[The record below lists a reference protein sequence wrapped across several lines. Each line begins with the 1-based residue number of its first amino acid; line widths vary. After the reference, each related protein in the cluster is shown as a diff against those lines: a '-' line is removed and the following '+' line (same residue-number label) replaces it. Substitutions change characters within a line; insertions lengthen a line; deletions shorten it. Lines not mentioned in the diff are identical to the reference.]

1 VPSALVG
8 GSPQRRP
15 WTRGRTLLST
25 LIAFLAFAGVS
36 SWAQQPPSPEPR
48 PIPSVRDIAVE
59 GNRRIQGPAIL
70 NRVTTKIGDPLAP
83 AALRDD
89 VRSIF
94 ALGFF
99 DDVQV
104 RTEEF
109 EGGVRVIF
117 VVVERPLLREVSFE
131 GNAELKTEE
140 LREKAAIRIG
150 VLYNPVEVQKA
161 EEAIRQK
168 YEDEGFFGVQITP
181 RTERTPEGDLRVVFR
196 IEEGPK
202 LHIDRIV
209 VEGNSALTAS
219 QIKDVMQT
227 RERLYW
233 IFPFST
239 VQRRVFDDDVD
250 RILQLYGDHGYIQAR
265 VESTEIVPDLA
276 RQKVTLYVRVVEGP
290 QFRTGTI
297 TITGN
302 EILSTE
308 ELRKLLK
315 LQEGAV
321 FNRGALRSGVRAI
334 ADRYSELGR
343 ARAETD
349 PRTVNDLA
357 NLKVDVTIPIVE
369 GGPVYVERI
378 NISGNTKSSEK
389 VLRRELRVA
398 EGELFTF
405 QKLVRSRQ
413 RLFNL
418 GYFDEVNVS
427 TEQGATPE
435 KMVVN
440 IDVKEKAT
448 GIFSIGAGY
457 SSIDSLFATLDVS
470 QRNLFGR
477 GQEVFLRFRIGAKSR
492 LGLVGFTEPYLFDI
506 PLKAGFDIYDR
517 EREYDDF
524 TEERLGG
531 DIRASYPLTEFL
543 TLSGVY
549 RLEDVEIS
557 NVASD
562 ASQDLKKEE
571 GKKLNSVVEFTLSRD
586 TRDNIFEPT
595 KGSRHSLEFAFAG
608 LGGDTQF
615 YRVVGETSWF
625 VPLPV
630 FDLVWAVRGLFG
642 MVEGW
647 GGQEVPI
654 FERFFLGGATT
665 LRGQRTRH
673 VAPRDAAGEIIGGD
687 KELLF
692 STELLIP
699 IFPRFRLALFFDA
712 GNAYGFGTD
721 FDPTDL
727 RLGAG
732 VGVRFFSPLG
742 PLRLDLGYNLD
753 REPGEKDF
761 QVHFT
766 VGSPF

>member
-1 VPSALVG
+1 MRGWLLLPSCVL
-8 GSPQRRP
+8 
-15 WTRGRTLLST
+15 TLL
-25 LIAFLAFAGVS
+25 ALATGLL
-36 SWAQQPPSPEPR
+36 AQPRPPTEPR
-48 PIPSVRDIAVE
+48 VIPAVRDIVVE
-59 GNRRIQGPAIL
+59 GNRRIQSTAIL
-70 NRVTTKIGDPLAP
+70 NRVQTRIGDTFAP

-94 ALGFF
+94 GLGFF

-109 EGGVRVIF
+109 EGGIRVIF
-117 VVVERPLLREVSFE
+117 VVVERPLLREVGFE
-131 GNAELKTEE
+131 GNSEVSTAD
-140 LREKAAIRIG
+140 LREKATIRVG

-209 VEGNSALTAS
+209 VEGNSALTAG
-219 QIKDVMQT
+219 QIKDAMQT

-239 VQRRVFDDDVD
+239 VQRKVFEDDIE
-250 RILQLYGDHGYIQAR
+250 RIVQLYGDHGFLQAR
-265 VESTEIVPDLA
+265 VESHEIVPDLE
-276 RQKVTLYVRVVEGP
+276 RKKVTLRIRVVEGP

-308 ELRKLLK
+308 EIRRLVK

-321 FNRGALRSGVRAI
+321 FSRGALRTSVRAI
-334 ADRYSELGR
+334 VDRYSELGR
-343 ARAETD
+343 ARAEVD

-357 NLKVDVTIPIVE
+357 NLKVDVTITIVE

-378 NISGNTKSSEK
+378 NITGNTKSSEK

-398 EGELFTF
+398 EGELFTY

-413 RLFNL
+413 RMFNL
-418 GYFDEVNVS
+418 GYFDEVNVD
-427 TEQGATPE
+427 TEQGSTPDRI
-435 KMVVN
+435 VVN
-440 IDVKEKAT
+440 ISVKERAT
-448 GIFSIGAGY
+448 GLFSIGAGY
-457 SSIDSLFATLDVS
+457 SSVDSLFATVDVS

-477 GQEVFLRFRIGAKSR
+477 GQEVFLRFRIGAESR

-506 PLKAGFDIYDR
+506 PLRAGFDIYDR
-517 EREYDDF
+517 LREYDDF

-531 DIRASYPLTEFL
+531 DIRASYPLTEYL
-543 TLSGVY
+543 TVSGLY
-549 RLEDVEIS
+549 RLEEVDITDVS
-557 NVASD
+557 PFASE
-562 ASQDLKKEE
+562 DLRQEA
-571 GKKLNSVVEFTLSRD
+571 GKKLNSVLEFGLIRD
-586 TRDNIFEPT
+586 SRDNIFEPT
-595 KGSRHSLEFAFAG
+595 RGSRNALEFSFAG
-608 LGGDTQF
+608 LGGDTEF
-615 YRVVGETSWF
+615 YKLVAESSWF
-625 VPLPV
+625 IPLPV
-630 FDLVWAVRGLFG
+630 FNLVWAVRGLFG
-642 MVEGW
+642 LAEGY

-665 LRGQRTRH
+665 LRGQGTRE
-673 VAPRDAAGEIIGGD
+673 VSPRDPAGERIGGD

-699 IFPRFRLALFFDA
+699 IFPRFRVALFFDA

-732 VGVRFFSPLG
+732 AGVRFFSPLG
-742 PLRLDLGYNLD
+742 PLRLDLGYNID
-753 REPGEKDF
+753 REPGEDEF